1 MNKCW
6 IFLCILFSLFCIF
19 GTLLIGDLSCK
30 ESFRGIILR
39 FQGNS
44 YAWNPVL
51 DERLPRLLIT
61 FATGASLAVSGAIMQ
76 SLFHNPLASP
86 SILGISSGGSL
97 LVTIVYIMGW
107 HLSHPFSIPLAAITG
122 CLITLLI
129 VYSLSLS
136 QGEVYLNTLILTGI
150 AISTLLIA
158 FQSMI
163 TYALRDHWHLIQIL
177 SEWQSGSTLDKTWK
191 HVHMQMP
198 LTIAALLI
206 CWKYR
211 YEMDIL
217 SLGSEEAANLGVDVK
232 KIRAHLFFAVALL
245 TGGSLAAVGNIS
257 FFGLIIPHL
266 LRFIFGAKNHLLIP
280 ACIFGGAIAFSALD
294 LILRFFNAQNYTIGN
309 ISAIF
314 GGLFFLILLIKL
326 QRKTVSII

>member
-1 MNKCW
+1 MNKKW
-6 IFLCILFSLFCIF
+6 ALLFTFLLLLCVF
-19 GTLLIGDLSCK
+19 GTLLIGDLSFK
-30 ESFRGIILR
+30 ESFQGVIQR

-44 YAWNPVL
+44 YSWNPIL
-51 DERLPRLLIT
+51 DERLPRLFIT
-61 FATGASLAVSGAIMQ
+61 LATGASLAVSGTIMQ

-107 HLSHPFSIPLAAITG
+107 QLTYPFSIPLAAITG
-122 CLITLLI
+122 CLLTLLI
-129 VYSLSLS
+129 VYSLSQS

-158 FQSMI
+158 FQAMI
-163 TYALRDHWHLIQIL
+163 TYALRDHWHLIQVL

-206 CWKYR
+206 CWKHR
-211 YEMDIL
+211 YEMDII
-217 SLGSEEAANLGVDVK
+217 SLGAEEATNLGVDVK
-232 KIRAHLFFAVALL
+232 KIRARLFFAVALL
-245 TGGSLAAVGNIS
+245 TGGSLASVGNIA

-266 LRFIFGAKNHLLIP
+266 LRFIFGPKNHLLIP
-280 ACIFGGAIAFSALD
+280 ACIFGGAIAFSSLD
-294 LILRFFNAQNYTIGN
+294 LTLRFFKAHNYTIGN

-326 QRKTVSII
+326 KRKALAGI